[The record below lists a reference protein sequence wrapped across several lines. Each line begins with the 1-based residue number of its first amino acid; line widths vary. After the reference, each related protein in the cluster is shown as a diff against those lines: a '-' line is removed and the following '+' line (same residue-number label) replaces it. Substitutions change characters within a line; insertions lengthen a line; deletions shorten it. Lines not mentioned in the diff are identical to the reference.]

1 MEPQRKA
8 ISSPGDQD
16 DDNVDACDEFVTTM
30 IVYDDTSS
38 PDYHHDDHV
47 DVCDDDDDDVCV
59 SVALTMMFT
68 SSFAL

>member
-38 PDYHHDDHV
+38 PDHHHV
-47 DVCDDDDDDVCV
+47 DVCDDDDDVCV

>member
-8 ISSPGDQD
+8 ISSPGDQE
-16 DDNVDACDEFVTTM
+16 DDNVDVFDEFVTTM
-30 IVYDDTSS
+30 IVSDDTSS
-38 PDYHHDDHV
+38 PDYHHDDHI
-47 DVCDDDDDDVCV
+47 DVCDDDDDVCV

>member
-38 PDYHHDDHV
+38 PDYHHV
-47 DVCDDDDDDVCV
+47 DVCDDDDDVCV

>member
-47 DVCDDDDDDVCV
+47 DVCDDDDDV
-59 SVALTMMFT
+59 
-68 SSFAL
+68 